1 MIAKVKIG
9 NKNIMIENVEVL
21 SNEFITYKSSSP
33 AGDMISYLAGIRQIW
48 KETGQKAVIY
58 QLLNIV
64 GEGINGVPQPY
75 TNEQGQSIMMG
86 KEMFDNLKPLIEA
99 QEYVESF
106 QEYKGEKIHIDLDQL
121 RGGIFTNQPLGSLN
135 RYCFYAFPQM
145 NCDLSEAWLSAG
157 KSDNSWFYAPPY
169 KDYLTAQMNSKIA
182 INFTFRY
189 RNNFINFFFLK
200 KYEEDIL
207 FIGMDN
213 EYDSFCKKWDLN
225 IPKLK
230 TDSFLELATSIQGC
244 KFFLGNASMC
254 FQIAEALKIPR
265 ILEIY
270 QHLPNVIPTGKD
282 AYDVYSQSAM
292 EFYVDKLINR

>member
-145 NCDLSEAWLSAG
+145 NCDLSEAWLSYPDTW
-157 KSDNSWFYAPPY
+157 KEVKPY
-169 KDYLTAQMNSKIA
+169 EDIIF
-182 INFTFRY
+182 INFTNRY
-189 RNNFINFFFLK
+189 RNNFINYYFLK
-200 KYEEDIL
+200 KYENRIK
-207 FIGMDN
+207 FIGLES
-213 EYDSFCKKWDLN
+213 EYNYFRSQWDLN
-225 IPKLK
+225 IGFHIC
-230 TDSFLELATSIQGC
+230 SNFLALGFVIKNC
-244 KFFLGNASMC
+244 KFLLGNASMC
-254 FQIAEALKIPR
+254 FQIAEANKTPR

-270 QHLPNVIPTGKD
+270 QYLPNVIPTGKD